1 MDNQWRKKNYLIPK
15 YPILIGNNIN
25 EDYYVD
31 IYKYLYVDK
40 YNLNTERYQKYIYN
54 IKDKKKENKKK
65 IFRKKFRKF
74 YLNDKNKLCKKIFV
88 QNKENSNSISSNI
101 YIEVKNDIYKL
112 LFIPETLMKK
122 KNI

>member
-40 YNLNTERYQKYIYN
+40 YNLNTERYPKYIYN
-54 IKDKKKENKKK
+54 IKDKKK
-65 IFRKKFRKF
+65 RK
-74 YLNDKNKLCKKIFV
+74 
-88 QNKENSNSISSNI
+88 
-101 YIEVKNDIYKL
+101 
-112 LFIPETLMKK
+112 
-122 KNI
+122 